1 MNLMP
6 IVDFGMIQDDSENWV
21 GAPVFKSGLGL
32 LFSIQRKGWDTHVML
47 FLLGA
52 SVTDVSLPCLLHF
65 LFISLLFSSLRK

>member
-1 MNLMP
+1 MP

-21 GAPVFKSGLGL
+21 GGSCVQEWTRVTVFYSEERLGY
-32 LFSIQRKGWDTHVML
+32 THVML